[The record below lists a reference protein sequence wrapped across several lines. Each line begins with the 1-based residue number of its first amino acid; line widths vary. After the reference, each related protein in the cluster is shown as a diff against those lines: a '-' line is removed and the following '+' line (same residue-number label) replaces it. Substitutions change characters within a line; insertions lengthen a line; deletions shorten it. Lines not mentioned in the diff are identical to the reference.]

1 MVQKETW
8 FESDDEAKLYLR
20 RWLPEQSKPLAVV
33 HILHGMAEHSGR
45 YRHLAEKLCNANI
58 AVWAL
63 DQRGHGKTADL
74 QINSRDKGGV
84 LGHCADK
91 NTFQRVTDD
100 VYCLNRKIREKY
112 PDIPLILLGHS
123 WGSFIAQNYI
133 ENKDSGEGTVDC
145 CILSGTRG
153 PGGLKMKCGSLLMGL
168 LALFSKKSK
177 GLPFARKIADG
188 SYNKPFSP
196 NRTSFDWLSND
207 EAEVDAYQNDPYS
220 GNLCSI
226 GFYRD
231 LMKGFNKIHKIKAIS
246 QIRKDLPIYI
256 FCGSSD
262 PVGDMGASPTKLV
275 NIYRSFGIKDL
286 EFVLYPGARH
296 ETLNE
301 TNREEVMDALLSWIR
316 RHINGE

>member
-1 MVQKETW
+1 MDIKETW
-8 FESDDEAKLYLR
+8 FESDDGAKLYLR

-33 HILHGMAEHSGR
+33 HLLHGMGEHAGR
-45 YRHLAEKLCNANI
+45 YGRFAEKLCDANI
-58 AVWAL
+58 EVWAA

-74 QINSRDKGGV
+74 TVNTPAKGGI
-84 LGHCADK
+84 LGYCAKKD
-91 NTFQRVTDD
+91 TFNRVAEDA
-100 VYCLNRKIREKY
+100 YCINKKIREEY
-112 PDIPLILLGHS
+112 PGLPLLLMGHS

-133 ENKDSGEGTVDC
+133 EKKDYDDGTVDC

-153 PGGLKMKCGSLLMGL
+153 PGGIKLKAGILLMSI

-177 GLPFARKIADG
+177 GLAFARKMADAP
-188 SYNKPFSP
+188 YNKPFYP
-196 NRTSFDWLSND
+196 NRTDFDWLSRD
-207 EAEVDAYQNDPYS
+207 ENEVDIYSKDPFS
-220 GNLCSI
+220 GTLCSI

-231 LMKGFNKIHKIKAIS
+231 LMKGLNKIHKKKS
-246 QIRKDLPIYI
+246 MSKIRKDLPIYI

-275 NIYRSFGIKDL
+275 NIYRSLGIKDL

-301 TNREEVMDALLSWIR
+301 TNREEVMDALLSWIQ